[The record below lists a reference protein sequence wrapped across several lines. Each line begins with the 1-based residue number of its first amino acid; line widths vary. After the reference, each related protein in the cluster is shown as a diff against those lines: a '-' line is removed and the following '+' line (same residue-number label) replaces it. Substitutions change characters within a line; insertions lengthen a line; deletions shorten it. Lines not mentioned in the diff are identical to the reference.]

1 VTQAYYA
8 RPTSSF
14 GYWRGGMSD
23 GPMWQGQGSFRYGPA
38 AQGAGLLPPGS
49 GPAPAPAGWHPTVLW
64 MIGLVV
70 AEMVLFKILERML
83 R

>member
-1 VTQAYYA
+1 MPQPYYA

-23 GPMWQGQGSFRYGPA
+23 GPLWQNQGSYRYGPA
-38 AQGAGLLPPGS
+38 AQGAGLLPPGA
-49 GPAPAPAGWHPTVLW
+49 GPAPSAAGWSPTVTYMLA
-64 MIGLVV
+64 LVV
-70 AEMVLFKILERML
+70 VEMVLFKVLEMML

>member
-1 VTQAYYA
+1 MPQAYYA

-23 GPMWQGQGSFRYGPA
+23 GPLWQGQGSRYGPA

-49 GPAPAPAGWHPTVLW
+49 GPGSAASGWTPTVTYL
-64 MIGLVV
+64 LVFVV
-70 AEMVLFKILERML
+70 AEMILFKVIERML